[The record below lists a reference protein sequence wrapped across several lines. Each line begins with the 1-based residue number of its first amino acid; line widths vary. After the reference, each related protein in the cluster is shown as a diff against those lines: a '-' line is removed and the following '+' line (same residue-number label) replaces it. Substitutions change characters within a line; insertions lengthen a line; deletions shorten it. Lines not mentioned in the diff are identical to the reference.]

1 MEYRGD
7 TGDPYVDSQT
17 GVLNNLAGIKDA
29 SQLEA
34 FEVEMSIQ
42 RQVELSEALPPLVFD
57 YAHLKAIHRYL
68 FQDVYSW
75 AGQPRS
81 VDMAKGSS
89 RFGSHL
95 HLETYLSKR
104 FAELAVERR
113 RWSAAP
119 ETIEW
124 ADRLAHYLGE
134 INAANPFREGNGRV
148 QRFFIGQLAEEHG
161 FEVRWEDMTAS
172 EMVDAS
178 IASFQGDNRPMWNL
192 IERNLVRQDAGL

>member
-7 TGDPYVDSQT
+7 TGDPYVDPQT

-29 SQLEA
+29 SHLEA
-34 FEVEMSIQ
+34 FEVEMYIQ
-42 RQVELSEALPPLVFD
+42 RQVELAEAPPPPVFD
-57 YAHLKAIHRYL
+57 YAHLKAIHRHL

-75 AGQPRS
+75 AGQPRT

-95 HLETYLSKR
+95 HLETYLSKV
-104 FAELAVERR
+104 FAELAAERTW
-113 RWSAAP
+113 WSASP
-119 ETIEW
+119 ETVEW
-124 ADRLAHYLGE
+124 ADRFAHYLGE
-134 INAANPFREGNGRV
+134 INAAHPFREGNGRV
-148 QRFFIGQLAEEHG
+148 QRFFIGQLAEAHG

-178 IASFQGDNRPMWNL
+178 IASFQGDNGPMRDL
-192 IERNLVRQDAGL
+192 IERNLVRQDTGR

>member
-7 TGDPYVDSQT
+7 TSDPYVDPQT

-29 SQLEA
+29 SRLEA

-42 RQVELSEALPPLVFD
+42 RQVELAEAPPPLVFD
-57 YAHLKAIHRYL
+57 YAHLKAIHRHL

-75 AGQPRS
+75 AGQSRT
-81 VDMAKGSS
+81 VDVAKGSS

-95 HLETYLSKR
+95 HIENYLSKL
-104 FAELAVERR
+104 FAELDAERK
-113 RWSAAP
+113 WWNAAP

-134 INAANPFREGNGRV
+134 INAAHPFREGNGRV
-148 QRFFIGQLAEEHG
+148 QRFFIGQLAEAHG

-172 EMVDAS
+172 EMVNAS
-178 IASFQGDNRPMWNL
+178 IASFQGDNRPMKNL
-192 IERNLVRQDAGL
+192 IERNLVRQDAQR